1 MHLLYYYFVMQNIMR
16 GRTKMVEDGI
26 LDKRWRY
33 STETEQTRKR
43 LPLDN
48 KDIRWCGYLRLCWCS
63 Q

>member
-33 STETEQTRKR
+33 STETEQTPKR